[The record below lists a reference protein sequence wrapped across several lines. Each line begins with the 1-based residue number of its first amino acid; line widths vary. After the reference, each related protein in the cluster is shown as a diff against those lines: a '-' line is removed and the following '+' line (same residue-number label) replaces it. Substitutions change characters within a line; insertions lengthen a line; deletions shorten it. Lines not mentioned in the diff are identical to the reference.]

1 MDGEEVLSDTP
12 LSDLVRQGWTVV
24 GYAATDANGET
35 WQHNVLLTKGG
46 QHRILTLRK
55 KMIGDGIVA
64 SEMDV

>member
-1 MDGEEVLSDTP
+1 MSDSP
-12 LSDLVRQGWTVV
+12 LSDLVRQGWSIVS
-24 GYAATDANGET
+24 YSATDMSGET
-35 WQHNVLLTKGG
+35 YQHNVLLTKGG